1 MDSTVQQSFRATTI
15 KGRREES
22 SARSL
27 PRQDRQHALAPGEQV
42 ELRLAEDVC
51 KLPSAFAMSS
61 SLPGGFLSL
70 IIPIAGR
77 TGLEVGLVGDESVLG
92 IS

>member
-1 MDSTVQQSFRATTI
+1 VQQDSRV
-15 KGRREES
+15 
-22 SARSL
+22 SA
-27 PRQDRQHALAPGEQV
+27 PRQNRQHLLARCEQV
-42 ELRLAEDVC
+42 ELRFVEDVC
-51 KLPSAFAMSS
+51 KLGSAFATSS
-61 SLPGGFLSL
+61 SLPGSFISL